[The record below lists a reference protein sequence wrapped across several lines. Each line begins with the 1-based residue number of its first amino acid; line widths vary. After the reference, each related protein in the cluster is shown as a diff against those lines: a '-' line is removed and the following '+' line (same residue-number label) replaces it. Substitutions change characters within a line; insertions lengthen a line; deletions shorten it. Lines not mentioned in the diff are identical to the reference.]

1 MCGIVGIFLKNKELH
16 SQLGSLFSP
25 MLTEMG
31 DRGPDSSGFAIY
43 RDKIEAELKD
53 T

>member
-31 DRGPDSSGFAIY
+31 DRGLIVLDLQF
-43 RDKIEAELKD
+43 IEIK
-53 T
+53 